1 MSKSGLAEARRMV
14 DRMMKEAQ
22 KPDSEVTFDDKL
34 KLVQVAIKLSA
45 QERIER
51 TGGMGGGFDDLG
63 PSGEGEL

>member
-1 MSKSGLAEARRMV
+1 MSKSGLSEARRMV

-51 TGGMGGGFDDLG
+51 TGGMGGGFDDIG
-63 PSGEGEL
+63 VSNEQEL